1 MTEYSIQVKNV
12 SKKFRLYHEKRTS
25 LYEEIIGY
33 FNRKKHYESLQVLD
47 DVSFSVKKGEMFGI
61 RTEKF
66 EGVIMLRKDLLY
78 SEGFIASSYG
88 LDKKP
93 KD

>member
-1 MTEYSIQVKNV
+1 MTRVYKIIDFAVGDTLYKYKNREWV
-12 SKKFRLYHEKRTS
+12 NYGK
-25 LYEEIIGY
+25 II
-33 FNRKKHYESLQVLD
+33 LQL
-47 DVSFSVKKGEMFGI
+47 GEMFGI

-66 EGVIMLRKDLLY
+66 EGVIMFRKDLLY

-93 KD
+93 ED

>member
-1 MTEYSIQVKNV
+1 MTRVYKIIDFEVGD
-12 SKKFRLYHEKRTS
+12 S
-25 LYEEIIGY
+25 LY
-33 FNRKKHYESLQVLD
+33 KYEDRQWVNYGKIVLEQGD
-47 DVSFSVKKGEMFGI
+47 MFGI

-93 KD
+93 ED

>member
-1 MTEYSIQVKNV
+1 MNRIYKLINFEVGDTLY
-12 SKKFRLYHEKRTS
+12 KFKSGGWVNYGK
-25 LYEEIIGY
+25 II
-33 FNRKKHYESLQVLD
+33 LQQ
-47 DVSFSVKKGEMFGI
+47 GEMFGI

-66 EGVIMLRKDLLY
+66 KGVIMLRKDILY

>member
-1 MTEYSIQVKNV
+1 MYRAYKITDFEVGDTLYKYKNREWV
-12 SKKFRLYHEKRTS
+12 NYGK
-25 LYEEIIGY
+25 II
-33 FNRKKHYESLQVLD
+33 LQQ
-47 DVSFSVKKGEMFGI
+47 GEMFGI

-88 LDKKP
+88 LDKRP
-93 KD
+93 ED